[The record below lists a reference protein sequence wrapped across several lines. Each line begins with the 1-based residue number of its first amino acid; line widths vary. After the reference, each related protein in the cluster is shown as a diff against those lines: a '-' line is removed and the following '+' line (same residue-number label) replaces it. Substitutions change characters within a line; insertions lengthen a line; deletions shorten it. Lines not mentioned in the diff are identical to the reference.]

1 MVLLSCRVP
10 NWYPISPKSRSSST
24 NRSHGST
31 RSFLPSTPAD
41 INVALTAVSDALSGK
56 GNQIGESLDSVHQA
70 LVGAQPVIDGLGD
83 DLDDI
88 ATLADSLSTSAP
100 DMLAAFENSITTSKT
115 VVEKSDGLAGLLRA
129 GTSTGAAATSLI
141 GDNRDRMITLVDDAD
156 SLTGAI
162 TSRPDHI
169 TTFYNGLRNLTIKLP
184 PALAHGPWLSTD
196 LRLSVT
202 DLYPYGKTDC
212 HGTTEHA
219 DPTVLP
225 PRPRS
230 AEPSARSAALPNS
243 PDLGSHPGRYSFGH
257 SRGGGAGISRHDGG
271 GRMSVKKSLI
281 RFGLFA
287 ALSILATVV
296 VVSTLI
302 NPVSGSSSQYRAV
315 FVNASGLVTGSDV
328 QIAGVRVGRV
338 DSVELVNNQAV
349 VGFEL
354 ESAQRIPS
362 DGRAVVRYADLLGAR
377 TISIEP
383 GQAERATGNYLSPP
397 GATIPVEQTQPAI
410 DLTDILGGFRPPL
423 FDALDPPAEVNELAA
438 QVVQVF
444 QGQGSTIE
452 SLLERTVAVTEN
464 LTSRDA
470 ILDQLLNNL
479 DRVLTVT
486 TTNRPNFVEMIN
498 TLDTLVGGLAQDRQQ
513 ISAAVDSAGAL
524 TSSLQDLVTR
534 VEPDLAGALTSIDQ
548 SARVV
553 VDNRESLATGI
564 TAFDQLF
571 TQLGGIAMS
580 YGSWAN
586 IYICNFRLSAL
597 DQSVTLGGP
606 ERSAVCR

>member
-1 MVLLSCRVP
+1 MVRGSA
-10 NWYPISPKSRSSST
+10 PIYGCPSQICIRTERPTAHST
-24 NRSHGST
+24 T
-31 RSFLPSTPAD
+31 EPAD
-41 INVALTAVSDALSGK
+41 PNC
-56 GNQIGESLDSVHQA
+56 
-70 LVGAQPVIDGLGD
+70 P
-83 DLDDI
+83 
-88 ATLADSLSTSAP
+88 
-100 DMLAAFENSITTSKT
+100 
-115 VVEKSDGLAGLLRA
+115 
-129 GTSTGAAATSLI
+129 AAATAFGGTVGPVGSPAEQSLI
-141 GDNRDRMITLVDDAD
+141 SALTQGGTALDTLVA
-156 SLTGAI
+156 
-162 TSRPDHI
+162 
-169 TTFYNGLRNLTIKLP
+169 
-184 PALAHGPWLSTD
+184 GPVF
-196 LRLSVT
+196 R
-202 DLYPYGKTDC
+202 
-212 HGTTEHA
+212 GTT
-219 DPTVLP
+219 V
-225 PRPRS
+225 
-230 AEPSARSAALPNS
+230 
-243 PDLGSHPGRYSFGH
+243 
-257 SRGGGAGISRHDGG
+257 G

-281 RFGLFA
+281 RFGVFA

-377 TISIEP
+377 TISIEH
-383 GQAERATGNYLSPP
+383 GQAERATGNYLSP

-410 DLTDILGGFRPPL
+410 DPSPTSSAGFRPL
-423 FDALDPPAEVNELAA
+423 FDALDPAEVNELAA

-498 TLDTLVGGLAQDRQQ
+498 TLDTLVGGLAQD
-513 ISAAVDSAGAL
+513 AP
-524 TSSLQDLVTR
+524 TDLGR
-534 VEPDLAGALTSIDQ
+534 SG
-548 SARVV
+548 
-553 VDNRESLATGI
+553 
-564 TAFDQLF
+564 
-571 TQLGGIAMS
+571 
-580 YGSWAN
+580 
-586 IYICNFRLSAL
+586 FRRA
-597 DQSVTLGGP
+597 P
-606 ERSAVCR
+606 

>member
-1 MVLLSCRVP
+1 
-10 NWYPISPKSRSSST
+10 
-24 NRSHGST
+24 
-31 RSFLPSTPAD
+31 
-41 INVALTAVSDALSGK
+41 
-56 GNQIGESLDSVHQA
+56 
-70 LVGAQPVIDGLGD
+70 
-83 DLDDI
+83 
-88 ATLADSLSTSAP
+88 
-100 DMLAAFENSITTSKT
+100 
-115 VVEKSDGLAGLLRA
+115 
-129 GTSTGAAATSLI
+129 
-141 GDNRDRMITLVDDAD
+141 
-156 SLTGAI
+156 
-162 TSRPDHI
+162 
-169 TTFYNGLRNLTIKLP
+169 
-184 PALAHGPWLSTD
+184 
-196 LRLSVT
+196 
-202 DLYPYGKTDC
+202 
-212 HGTTEHA
+212 
-219 DPTVLP
+219 
-225 PRPRS
+225 
-230 AEPSARSAALPNS
+230 
-243 PDLGSHPGRYSFGH
+243 
-257 SRGGGAGISRHDGG
+257 
-271 GRMSVKKSLI
+271 MSVKKSLI

-383 GQAERATGNYLSPP
+383 GQAERATGNYLSP

-410 DLTDILGGFRPPL
+410 DLTDILGGFRPL
-423 FDALDPPAEVNELAA
+423 FDALDPAEVNELAA

-571 TQLGGIAMS
+571 TQLGIAMS